1 MAISAVPDLDL
12 DGYNDVV
19 VGAPLE
25 DKGKGVIYIYNGENK
40 ALNKQFSQVRRNIGL
55 WLTEKA
61 LSFGVFLFST
71 KYSVSLDEY
80 IICSR
85 KSLAPNWILSCS
97 ILEGP

>member
-55 WLTEKA
+55 
-61 LSFGVFLFST
+61 
-71 KYSVSLDEY
+71 
-80 IICSR
+80 
-85 KSLAPNWILSCS
+85 
-97 ILEGP
+97 